1 MPLIYWEKKM
11 AKIEAVILSVGVT
24 EGSSVMGLSEEEFN
38 ALSQEEKDEANKKVA
53 TVFFYC
59 GADYVINN
67 LSELPGLIEKIQK

>member
-1 MPLIYWEKKM
+1 M

-38 ALSQEEKDEANKKVA
+38 TLSQEEKDEANKKAA
-53 TVFFYC
+53 TVFFHC

-67 LSELPGLIEKIQK
+67 LSEQPNLIEKIQK